1 MKKLYRSD
9 SNKIIYGI
17 LGGVGE
23 YLEQDPAF
31 IRFLFVFFMFITGL
45 FPAALFYFVALFIVP
60 PRPQRETGQH
70 AHAHSAHTTEKEP
83 RDI

>member
-9 SNKIIYGI
+9 SNKIMYGI

-60 PRPQRETGQH
+60 LRPGQTH
-70 AHAHSAHTTEKEP
+70 AHTSHSAEKEP